1 MCGRRRGRGREM
13 TGGYLGAGLDSSHLH
28 LPKLLLG
35 GTIHFLHTLIFYLK
49 TDHLPLHINPSVV
62 HFPKQGIARTCPMF
76 ISSVGVFAL
85 Q

>member
-1 MCGRRRGRGREM
+1 MWEEEGKGKRNDGRVPRGWV
-13 TGGYLGAGLDSSHLH
+13 HLH

-35 GTIHFLHTLIFYLK
+35 GTIHFFHTLVFYLK
-49 TDHLPLHINPSVV
+49 TDHLPLHIDPSVV